1 MRTDNLLEGLRE
13 VLWGWHVLALILAAG
28 VLFTWNSGFFQVRRV
43 GMWLKIALGM
53 DAAPR
58 KQGGV
63 TRFQAI
69 STALAGS
76 IGTGNIVGVAAAI
89 TAGGPGA
96 IFWMWVSALLGMMT
110 VFAEN
115 YLAAGRQGG
124 PLSYIQSAGK
134 WGKWLA
140 LVYAAGCCLSSL
152 GMGNMVQMNALASAC
167 RDLGLPGKAVAAAMG
182 LTVFFVARGGLRL
195 AVKITEK
202 LVPFMTILFFAA
214 SLGVLWVHRDRLPQ
228 ALASIFQGAFSLRAG
243 MGGAVGM
250 LAAMKAGVSRGVFT
264 NEAGL
269 GSSAFAYQGIQ
280 GETPTRLGCMGIF
293 QVFAD
298 TIVMCTVT
306 GLCILCGFAPGLEGA
321 ELTFY
326 AYQSALGDWGRWAVS
341 ACTALFA
348 LATVVAWCC
357 YGKEGLAYLGGGRW
371 KWAYPAAAGLAAGV
385 GCLTPLRAAFQLGDA
400 LNGLMALPNI
410 FALLYLS
417 RKVLAED
424 GPPLLRGDSHN

>member
-1 MRTDNLLEGLRE
+1 MTADKLLEGLRSA
-13 VLWGWHVLALILAAG
+13 LWGWHVLVLILAAG
-28 VLFTWNSGFFQVRRV
+28 ILFTWNSDFFQVRRA
-43 GMWLKIALGM
+43 GLWLKIGLGIGEK
-53 DAAPR
+53 R
-58 KQGGV
+58 SGQGGI

-89 TAGGPGA
+89 TVGGPGA

-115 YLAAGRQGG
+115 YLAAGRRGG
-124 PLSYIQSAGK
+124 PLAYIESAGK
-134 WGKWLA
+134 WGKKLA

-167 RDLGLPGKAVAAAMG
+167 KDMGLPVQAVAAVMG
-182 LTVFFVARGGLRL
+182 VTAFFVAKGGLKR
-195 AVKITEK
+195 AAKITEK
-202 LVPFMTILFFAA
+202 LVPLMTILFFAA
-214 SLGVLWVHRDRLPQ
+214 SLGVLWVYRQRLP
-228 ALASIFQGAFSLRAG
+228 AAVASIFQGAFSLRAG
-243 MGGAVGM
+243 MGGTVGM
-250 LAAMKAGVSRGVFT
+250 LAAMKTGVSRGVFT

-280 GETPTRLGCMGIF
+280 GENPVRLGCMGIF

-321 ELTFY
+321 ELTFH

-357 YGKEGLAYLGGGRW
+357 YGKEGLNYLGGSRW
-371 KWAYPAAAGLAAGV
+371 TKLYPAAAGLAAIV
-385 GCLTPLRAAFQLGDA
+385 GCLAPLRAAFQLGDA
-400 LNGLMALPNI
+400 FNGLMALPNI
-410 FALLYLS
+410 FALFYLS
-417 RKVLAED
+417 RKVLAEE
-424 GPPLLRGDSHN
+424 GR